1 MISSLKGYP
10 CSSHINFLLKKYQNV
25 KHRHLPLK
33 HRHLPLKLGIDR
45 IVGLTTKGNSP
56 SIKVLQKLGMEYE
69 KTVKMS
75 DDDPGTVVY
84 SKLVEH
90 VII

>member
-1 MISSLKGYP
+1 MMISSLKGYP

-25 KHRHLPLK
+25 K